1 MIGKIFHSVRNNNNL
16 TAIRAND
23 VKATV
28 LVVYRSPHA
37 SMKDN
42 IWLEQ
47 QLIRLYTKYYY
58 KVNWDTIGRFWK
70 TVEPAIKVNYGDE
83 EKEGF

>member
-1 MIGKIFHSVRNNNNL
+1 MIGKIFNSIRNSNGL
-16 TAIRAND
+16 SAIRAND

-28 LVVYRSPHA
+28 MIVYRSPYA
-37 SMKDN
+37 SLQDN

-47 QLIRLYTKYYY
+47 QLIRLYTKYYIR
-58 KVNWDTIGRFWK
+58 VNWSTTGRFWK
-70 TVEPAIKVNYGDE
+70 NTEPAIKVSYGDE